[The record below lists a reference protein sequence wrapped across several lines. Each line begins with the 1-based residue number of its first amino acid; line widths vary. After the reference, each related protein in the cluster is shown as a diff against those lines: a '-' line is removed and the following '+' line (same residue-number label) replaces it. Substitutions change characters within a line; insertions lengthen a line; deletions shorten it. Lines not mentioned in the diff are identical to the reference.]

1 MNPNTFSFFPSVMP
15 SNTPTVP
22 PSGFFGTVS
31 DLLTKGLDVYGKIT
45 EINALKKGIV
55 VPSSQQ
61 QTAIVKTEQ
70 APLPAPTTKTETTF
84 VPQANA
90 QIIPF
95 PLFSGDNS
103 NKDYTTIFL
112 IIGVAIIVLAFIKL
126 K

>member
-1 MNPNTFSFFPSVMP
+1 MNPSTFSFFPSVIP

-22 PSGFFGTVS
+22 PSGFFGTVG

-45 EINALKKGIV
+45 EINALKKGV
-55 VPSSQQ
+55 VIPSSPQP
-61 QTAIVKTEQ
+61 TSIVKTAETQ
-70 APLPAPTTKTETTF
+70 IPATKTETTTF

-95 PLFSGDNS
+95 PFFQGEN
-103 NKDYTTIFL
+103 NTAKDYTTIFL